1 MKSWSLPNLN
11 KGKSISGRLLIPD
24 TVGGKTYE
32 PITDS
37 KLKLYVCGITPY
49 DSAHVGHLFT
59 YLIFDVLNRSAR
71 KLGAEV
77 VYVQNVTDIDDPLF
91 ERARKVNRGWRDIAD
106 EQIGNFQTAM
116 EYLRVIPP
124 TYFSAVTEE
133 IENIVQSSIAMDAK
147 LYQLEGT
154 TYFVSDLYELQK
166 FTNLSELELL
176 AIAAERGGDP
186 DRIGKRNKLDPK
198 VWVQSADDEPT
209 WNSPFGPG
217 RPGWHIECVAIANR
231 YLENT
236 FDVQGGG
243 KDLLFPHHAFCNQM
257 NLAINNEPLARGFL
271 HVELVE
277 YEGDKMSKSLGNLVF
292 LKDLI
297 DAGFS
302 ADEIRLGLLLKDWQA
317 PWEFNMQTM
326 FKGREE
332 LVLWRGLI
340 DREYFVALDDLIELA
355 SNTLFN
361 GLAIEKF
368 ISGIASLPIKSLP
381 RHDISE
387 SLDFLNDLLGLDL
400 QVKSHSHD

>member
-1 MKSWSLPNLN
+1 MKSWPLPNLN

-24 TVGGKTYE
+24 TVSGEMYE
-32 PITDS
+32 PISKS

-77 VYVQNVTDIDDPLF
+77 VYVQNITDIDDPLF
-91 ERARKVNRGWRDIAD
+91 ERARKVNRGWREIAD
-106 EQIGNFQTAM
+106 DQIGNFRTAM
-116 EYLRVIPP
+116 EYLRIVPP

-133 IENIVQSSIAMDAK
+133 IDNIVQSSIAMK
-147 LYQLEGT
+147 KELYQLEGT
-154 TYFVSDLYELQK
+154 TYFVSDLNELRE
-166 FTNLSELELL
+166 FTNLSEVELL

-186 DRIGKRNKLDPK
+186 DKIGKRNQLDPK
-198 VWVQSADDEPT
+198 VWVESADDEPT

-231 YLENT
+231 YLGNT

-257 NLAINNEPLARGFL
+257 NLAINNEPLSRGFL

-292 LKDLI
+292 LKDLVN
-297 DAGFS
+297 AGFGT
-302 ADEIRLGLLLKDWQA
+302 DEIRIGLLLRDWRA
-317 PWEFNMQTM
+317 AWEFNMQTM
-326 FKGREE
+326 SMGRE
-332 LVLWRGLI
+332 VLNLWQGSIRKSH
-340 DREYFVALDDLIELA
+340 FVALDDLIELA

-361 GLAIEKF
+361 GLEIEKF
-368 ISGIASLPIKSLP
+368 ITGIDSLPIKNLP
-381 RHDISE
+381 RSDLTE
-387 SLDFLNDLLGLDL
+387 SLNFLNDLLGLDL
-400 QVKSHSHD
+400 QVR

>member
-1 MKSWSLPNLN
+1 M
-11 KGKSISGRLLIPD
+11 
-24 TVGGKTYE
+24 YE
-32 PITDS
+32 PISSS

-77 VYVQNVTDIDDPLF
+77 IYVQNITDIDDPLF

-106 EQIGNFQTAM
+106 EQIRNFQTAM

-124 TYFSAVTEE
+124 NYFAAVTEE
-133 IENIVQSSIAMDAK
+133 IENIVQSSIDMEKK
-147 LYQLEGT
+147 LYELGGT
-154 TYFVSDLYELQK
+154 TYFASDLDELQA
-166 FTNLSELELL
+166 FTKYTESELI

-186 DRIGKRNKLDPK
+186 DRIGKRNQLDPK
-198 VWVQSADDEPT
+198 VWVESADDEPS

-231 YLENT
+231 YMENT

-257 NLAINNEPLARGFL
+257 NLAIKNEPLARGFL

-302 ADEIRLGLLLKDWQA
+302 TDEIRIGLLLKDWQA
-317 PWEFNMQTM
+317 TWEFNMQTM
-326 FKGREE
+326 FKGREVLDLWKG
-332 LVLWRGLI
+332 LVLTGQ
-340 DREYFVALDDLIELA
+340 FAALDDLIELA
-355 SNTLFN
+355 SNTLFY

-368 ISGIASLPIKSLP
+368 IAGIALLKIENLPN
-381 RHDISE
+381 DDMNE
-387 SLDFLNDLLGLDL
+387 SLNFLNDLLGLDL
-400 QVKSHSHD
+400 QLR